1 MSLAKLLKSFRLII
15 FPHDHVMR
23 GPLQQ
28 LRLKINVAVY
38 NNDVEGRRGFNG
50 QKYIFEEFTLD
61 N

>member
-1 MSLAKLLKSFRLII
+1 
-15 FPHDHVMR
+15 MR

-61 N
+61 NRISRKFDRLDRLVL